1 MLDVQEAVSLSFTN
15 NFFANLSS
23 MGIRKPVIGN
33 IKKKMKEAFI
43 VFYSDTACTT
53 SVSVSTS
60 GPWERGLQHVL
71 QVLLHND
78 LTHQRVRQF
87 CRDTENNLQKLESRH
102 AATKIIN

>member
-1 MLDVQEAVSLSFTN
+1 MFDVQEAVSLSFTN

-23 MGIRKPVIGN
+23 MGKV
-33 IKKKMKEAFI
+33 KEAFI

>member
-1 MLDVQEAVSLSFTN
+1 
-15 NFFANLSS
+15 
-23 MGIRKPVIGN
+23 
-33 IKKKMKEAFI
+33 MKEAFI

-87 CRDTENNLQKLESRH
+87 RRDTENNLQKLESRH
-102 AATKIIN
+102 AATKTID